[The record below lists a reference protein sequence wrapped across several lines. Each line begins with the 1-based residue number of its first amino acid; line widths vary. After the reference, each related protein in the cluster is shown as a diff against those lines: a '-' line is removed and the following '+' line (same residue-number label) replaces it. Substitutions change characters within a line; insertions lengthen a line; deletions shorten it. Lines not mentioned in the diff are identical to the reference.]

1 MAGGVAGMG
10 DDDRRRARDTTW
22 RLLEPVLRHGG
33 WFGFF
38 LFLAPIIGPQ
48 GYGLFALAISGIAI
62 ADAMLAE
69 SATAALVELDAI
81 DDRHVSTA
89 LVSTVLSGIGMS
101 LLLYAAASAVAA
113 MSDDTGFGDVFQ
125 SLTILPALGGLA
137 VVPAALLRRQRRQV
151 PFAIGTG
158 VGVLL
163 GGSAALSLAMA
174 GAGPWSLVAQ
184 IVIQRICECTVL
196 WGMAGQRVGLA
207 WSRAHFRQLIAALDL
222 RALAPAWPTVTR
234 YATCLLTGLMLGLTA
249 AGLYLLA
256 VRFADALAD
265 ILITRPDRRACA
277 PLSPA
282 RVGRMVRR
290 ACLAALPAVL
300 GSALMPIVLPSL
312 VDMRW
317 WGAVKPAQILLLAG
331 IPAVICSIR
340 SQCTGQTANEARWR
354 AVEGLSLIAVLVIAV
369 PYGLVTAAGATL
381 CYATIFATASLW
393 PIRRQLGAEWRLA
406 LIAGARPLAAAVS
419 AGGSVFI
426 LADRFAA
433 MLDPM
438 PLVCLLTAS
447 GWLLYLLVLEDEPD
461 APQPAANLRLGA
473 TRSRAGQGR

>member
-1 MAGGVAGMG
+1 
-10 DDDRRRARDTTW
+10 
-22 RLLEPVLRHGG
+22 
-33 WFGFF
+33 
-38 LFLAPIIGPQ
+38 
-48 GYGLFALAISGIAI
+48 
-62 ADAMLAE
+62 
-69 SATAALVELDAI
+69 
-81 DDRHVSTA
+81 
-89 LVSTVLSGIGMS
+89 
-101 LLLYAAASAVAA
+101 
-113 MSDDTGFGDVFQ
+113 
-125 SLTILPALGGLA
+125 
-137 VVPAALLRRQRRQV
+137 V

-317 WGAVKPAQILLLAG
+317 WGAVKPAQILLLTG
-331 IPAVICSIR
+331 IPAVICSLR
-340 SQCTGQTANEARWR
+340 SQCAGQTANEARWR
-354 AVEGLSLIAVLVIAV
+354 AAEGLSLIAALAIAV
-369 PYGLVTAAGATL
+369 PYGLITMAGVTL
-381 CYATIFATASLW
+381 CHATIFATASLW
-393 PIRRQLGAEWRLA
+393 PIRRRLGAQCHAVLA
-406 LIAGARPLAAAVS
+406 AGARPVAAAAS
-419 AGGSVFI
+419 AGGLVFI
-426 LADRFAA
+426 LADRFATI
-433 MLDPM
+433 LEPM
-438 PLVCLLTAS
+438 PLVCLLTAF
-447 GWLLYLLVLEDEPD
+447 GWLLYLFILGDEPD
-461 APQPAANLRLGA
+461 APQPVANLRLGA
-473 TRSRAGQGR
+473 RHS